1 MFFKTALLVF
11 ENHALC
17 VLTALFDMLP
27 MATGTGLG
35 SEMRASIGI
44 GSVGGIILSSL
55 MALYFIPALY
65 LVLGAKDK
73 KPEPDPMV
81 IDPK

>member
-1 MFFKTALLVF
+1 M
-11 ENHALC
+11 
-17 VLTALFDMLP
+17 LFDCVFWYV
-27 MATGTGLG
+27 ADGDRYGLG